1 MLKRPWLFIVLVAMA
16 LAGLFSQ
23 TASHEP
29 FEETLVRLEVERA
42 LPALEPTFQ
51 EESAEINAVFLH
63 GCRAAYQLLPR
74 SRRDDAARSALDRS
88 ALSASQP
95 LVGR

>member
-16 LAGLFSQ
+16 LAGLLSQ

-42 LPALEPTFQ
+42 LPALEPTLQ
-51 EESAEINAVFLH
+51 EESASKS
-63 GCRAAYQLLPR
+63 AAGGTMSHRIPMSWVTQT
-74 SRRDDAARSALDRS
+74 
-88 ALSASQP
+88 
-95 LVGR
+95 